1 MADYELLIKN
11 GTIIDGLRMPA
22 YRGDIG
28 IRNGKIVAMGNI
40 QGTATRVI
48 DALGKPPQ

>member
-1 MADYELLIKN
+1 MADYDLLIKN

-28 IRNGKIVAMGNI
+28 IRSGCRRRRAIAI
-40 QGTATRVI
+40 P
-48 DALGKPPQ
+48 L